1 MHAGEADLAVL
12 RAQAKVL
19 VVQQRSASH
28 GGDRRVSPFSGA
40 STRVQQGHGSLFQWT
55 DLLVAVAIAA
65 AFRAPTVTL
74 AVPPPRAP
82 SMYMRSDFAALRV
95 RKDVNELAK
104 AKFTCAQAR
113 TRVEFPDGANNMLQ
127 LIFTISI
134 IDLSGP
140 FANGDFTFFVD
151 IPKTYPFH
159 GKVMMPILGK
169 DWRPVLSINT
179 VLLGLQL
186 IFLEPG
192 IDYVLN
198 PAAAEQLH
206 RNPEQFKKEIEMQR
220 QSWGLR
226 VKRPRDDESP
236 AASSDWD
243 GMSSPNASDAI
254 GIEAPVLMDCTDGS
268 AWKRSRI
275 EVELLR
281 DAQSTDTMTRL
292 LSQEIALF
300 QRSMYKNHSQ
310 HRRAFFFQNLQQVKR
325 CLRDFKV
332 ETLAATFAEAASV
345 LKQLE
350 LEAGAHHISWKL
362 LASDLKVSTDAVLRK
377 LVAVA
382 QAAADVI
389 RAAQKTYKALMVQF
403 AMTYFMPFVLT
414 MNSILARLAVLFKQC
429 LYELS
434 SSMEE
439 SHCCI

>member
-1 MHAGEADLAVL
+1 
-12 RAQAKVL
+12 
-19 VVQQRSASH
+19 
-28 GGDRRVSPFSGA
+28 
-40 STRVQQGHGSLFQWT
+40 
-55 DLLVAVAIAA
+55 
-65 AFRAPTVTL
+65 
-74 AVPPPRAP
+74 
-82 SMYMRSDFAALRV
+82 MYMRSDFAALRV

-206 RNPEQFKKEIEMQR
+206 RNPEQFKKEVQQILCGGRFYGVDFPPHPRQIEMQR

-243 GMSSPNASDAI
+243 G
-254 GIEAPVLMDCTDGS
+254 
-268 AWKRSRI
+268 
-275 EVELLR
+275 VELLR

-414 MNSILARLAVLFKQC
+414 MNSILARLAVLFKAVLVRAIELHGGVTL
-429 LYELS
+429 LYLNEVTKSNPLRAKTTAVQLRGYQIPS
-434 SSMEE
+434 DVLQ
-439 SHCCI
+439 IANA